1 VLPSFVSRASAA
13 VALASVVAMTL
24 AACGSDSDAA
34 PAGTKKV
41 AVKLTDAG
49 CEPAV
54 MKLDAGPT
62 SFEVTST
69 GTGRVTEFE
78 VLDGS
83 KILGEKENI
92 APGLSGSFVITLQPG
107 SYTLAC
113 PGGKSA
119 STGELTVGGS
129 AVAPTSDKQLQAA
142 VTGYRSYVQTQSK
155 LLLERTQT
163 FVDAVKGGDVAK
175 AKDLFASARA
185 PYETIEPV
193 AESFGNL
200 DPEIDA
206 RVNDVA
212 KGDRWTGFHRIEQAL
227 WAKSTTK
234 GMSPIATKLLS
245 DVKRLNTKV
254 ATETYEPAQLANGAS
269 ELLGEVSK
277 SKITGEEDRYSHT
290 DLYDF
295 EANLAGAQ
303 TAYELLAPA
312 LKARDAKLATTL
324 TARFAAVHDE
334 LERIKRGGE
343 FPSYDTVGTA
353 QRRKFSQ
360 LVDAL
365 AEPLS
370 QVAAKLHT

>member
-1 VLPSFVSRASAA
+1 VLPSFVSRAVVA
-13 VALASVVAMTL
+13 VALASVLTVVL
-24 AACGSDSDAA
+24 AACGNSDDA

-41 AVKLTDAG
+41 AVTLTDAG
-49 CEPAV
+49 CEPAAL
-54 MKLDAGPT
+54 KLDAGPT
-62 SFEVTST
+62 SFEVTNT

-119 STGELTVGGS
+119 SSGELTVGGS

-155 LLLERTQT
+155 LLLERTQA
-163 FVDAVKGGDVAK
+163 FADAVKGGDVAK
-175 AKDLFASARA
+175 AKSLFASARA

-227 WAKSTTK
+227 WAKNTTK
-234 GMSPIATKLLS
+234 GMSPIATKLMS
-245 DVKRLNTKV
+245 DVKRLNAKV
-254 ATETYEPAQLANGAS
+254 AKETYEPAQLANGAS
-269 ELLGEVSK
+269 GLLGEVSK

-290 DLYDF
+290 DLWDF

-303 TAYELLAPA
+303 TAFELLEPA
-312 LKARDAKLATTL
+312 LKARDAKLATTVS
-324 TARFAAVHDE
+324 ARFEAVHNE
-334 LERIKRGGE
+334 LERIKRGGQ
-343 FPSYDTVGTA
+343 FPSYETVGTA

-370 QVAAKLHT
+370 QVAAKLQS